1 MAQQEVNRL
10 ARDHVLLARLAGDL
24 AQVQEDVVVEPVE
37 ADEVLALAP
46 EQPQELRLEDHVEH
60 REVGGL
66 RNLPRFG
73 SRVPSFEPFLLDRPH
88 DREQAPEVVFRPVL
102 PLVVQME
109 AVLQQQF
116 GPGAVEVVLAA
127 AEQEGCEPAPTFVQ
141 RIASS
146 SVPFVGPAQ
155 NVVVANRQRIVEP
168 TLERGPALPLPARPG
183 RTGRHLRGSQTTV
196 ARHGRRT
203 QAASQS
209 QVAQITE
216 RETEHVRLLR
226 RAVQARQVGDLLE
239 HGEIAGGVDV
249 APRVAAVVL
258 EHGRFVAHEQLRP
271 LLHQRDRS
279 GYGVLETGQP
289 VAALAGNEVDHT
301 VEITLLVELVGRD
314 ADGLRALFPG
324 QVVATDDVRQP
335 ARLDRVEH
343 PVPDRQQD
351 IRRGQRDRSTRVAVS
366 EHDPYRRHV
375 ELRHLGDQPRDRVGL
390 VAAVRLLAR
399 VRPGR
404 VHQGDHGQSPAGEGA
419 DHLDSELVVLR
430 HPHAVLHRA
439 LLRQHAETPPV
450 AVDPGLEHRGVERTV
465 VSLFNQFPAR
475 RGQHRAGAD
484 ATRVLGR
491 GDRSANVL
499 VDLQPSESLERLADA
514 PLGDQ
519 PRDAPG
525 APADPRVTRLGKQGE
540 RARALLRLAEQR
552 VDIAP

>member
-1 MAQQEVNRL
+1 M
-10 ARDHVLLARLAGDL
+10 
-24 AQVQEDVVVEPVE
+24 
-37 ADEVLALAP
+37 
-46 EQPQELRLEDHVEH
+46 
-60 REVGGL
+60 
-66 RNLPRFG
+66 
-73 SRVPSFEPFLLDRPH
+73 
-88 DREQAPEVVFRPVL
+88 
-102 PLVVQME
+102 
-109 AVLQQQF
+109 
-116 GPGAVEVVLAA
+116 
-127 AEQEGCEPAPTFVQ
+127 
-141 RIASS
+141 
-146 SVPFVGPAQ
+146 
-155 NVVVANRQRIVEP
+155 
-168 TLERGPALPLPARPG
+168 
-183 RTGRHLRGSQTTV
+183 
-196 ARHGRRT
+196 
-203 QAASQS
+203 
-209 QVAQITE
+209 
-216 RETEHVRLLR
+216 
-226 RAVQARQVGDLLE
+226 
-239 HGEIAGGVDV
+239 
-249 APRVAAVVL
+249 L

-271 LLHQRDRS
+271 LLHQGDRS
-279 GYGVLETGQP
+279 GYRVLETGQP

-404 VHQGDHGQSPAGEGA
+404 VHQGNDGQSPAGEGA

-450 AVDPGLEHRGVERTV
+450 AVDPGLEHGGVERTV
-465 VSLFNQFPAR
+465 VALLNQLPTR

-491 GDRSANVL
+491 GDRAANVL
-499 VDLQPSESLERLADA
+499 VDLQPERVA
-514 PLGDQ
+514 
-519 PRDAPG
+519 
-525 APADPRVTRLGKQGE
+525 
-540 RARALLRLAEQR
+540 
-552 VDIAP
+552 